1 MRQALQSAPVTAD
14 TVDVES
20 ILQRPAGPAE
30 GDAARTVGVAP
41 WRRALSAL
49 SDALRRPLAAV
60 SSARQ
65 RQMSLDPVRI
75 GATVLACAAAAM
87 AAGACAQWW
96 RAQSQALDSARA
108 ATQGV
113 HARLQAVAGELRQ
126 LRDEGSA
133 LSGAMASCPMEL
145 RQALVG
151 ASLDSL
157 LAQRVLLVSGE
168 AGETCGPQGLERAS
182 REPWAV
188 LPDGLALRPAA
199 RPSVLEVA
207 VSPGRAPYLVAQLD
221 PRTLDPG
228 AVTEAWAEDLRA
240 GRSGVTDPMGR
251 RVLGAPQPAADGRST
266 AAWRAEQGLSG
277 WAVVDSNALQA
288 AILRAAPG
296 FALAG
301 VALGGLVVALSWRR
315 QLRRSRLFHRLGH
328 ALRRRQFEPVVQ
340 PIVDL
345 ATGRCAGAEVLMRWH
360 HPQRGVLGPAEFI
373 EEAERTGLIVPMSDL
388 VMTRAA
394 HRLSAIAQ
402 AHPHLY
408 FSFNVTP
415 AQLRTAGFRRRLGE
429 VFHARSLPR
438 ERVLLEVTEREFV
451 DGAAA
456 RALAALREGGWR
468 IAIDDFGT
476 GQSSLAA
483 LERLGADS
491 LKIDRAF
498 VRTIDEQTI
507 RRPVLDAIIA
517 LAGQVGVKLIAEGV
531 ENRTQWDYLARRGV
545 GFAQGFLFARPM
557 RIEAFAAWL
566 EAQAHDSAVPEAAAQ
581 ARDAAPAAA
590 GARHVD
596 SASAAVARRLSMPGG
611 LDIRDRVYRLRVYPK
626 CFVGREAVDW
636 LVRDQGMARPH
647 AVDVGRRLL
656 ALGLIRH
663 VVDEHDFEDGELF
676 YNLVTESADDAAD
689 LPLPLVRATLREI
702 AARCQRDHLRGWVR
716 HRGCVT
722 GRELVDGLATQH
734 GLGRTASRQC
744 LAQLMREGAL
754 RHVFD
759 DEPLRDDRTL
769 YRVV

>member
-1 MRQALQSAPVTAD
+1 MSPVTGA
-14 TVDVES
+14 
-20 ILQRPAGPAE
+20 
-30 GDAARTVGVAP
+30 AP

-49 SDALRRPLAAV
+49 GQVLRRPLVAV
-60 SSARQ
+60 STARH
-65 RQMSLDPVRI
+65 RQMSLDPARS
-75 GATVLACAAAAM
+75 GATVLAAALAATAIGGGAQWWQAQAQARESARESAELVSGRLEAVASELLRLRTQGWDLAGAAAAC
-87 AAGACAQWW
+87 GP
-96 RAQSQALDSARA
+96 D
-108 ATQGV
+108 
-113 HARLQAVAGELRQ
+113 
-126 LRDEGSA
+126 
-133 LSGAMASCPMEL
+133 L

-157 LAQRVLLVSGE
+157 LAQRIVVVSGQ
-168 AGETCGPQGLERAS
+168 AGESCGPQGPEPAS
-182 REPWAV
+182 RQPWA
-188 LPDGLALRPAA
+188 PWRGDRALRPGPDPA
-199 RPSVLEVA
+199 VVEVA
-207 VSPGRAPYLVAQLD
+207 VAPGPAPFLVARLD
-221 PRTLDPG
+221 PRALDPG
-228 AVTEAWAEDLRA
+228 AVSAAWADDLRA
-240 GRSGVTDPMGR
+240 GRAGVSDALGR
-251 RVLGAPQPAADGRST
+251 PVPGATRGAAVASPGAVRHEHGD
-266 AAWRAEQGLSG
+266 LSG
-277 WAVVDSNALQA
+277 WAVVDGGALGH
-288 AILRAAPG
+288 AIAGAAPG
-296 FALAG
+296 WALAG
-301 VALGGLVVALSWRR
+301 AVLGGLLVAASWRR
-315 QLRRSRLFHRLGH
+315 QVRRSRLFHRLGH

-345 ATGRCAGAEVLMRWH
+345 ASGRCAGAEVLMRWR
-360 HPQRGVLGPAEFI
+360 HPLRGVLGPVEFI

-394 HRLSAIAQ
+394 HQLSVIAQ
-402 AHPHLY
+402 THPQLY
-408 FSFNVTP
+408 FSFNITP

-429 VFHARSLPR
+429 LFHDRSLPR
-438 ERVLLEVTEREFV
+438 DRVLLEVTEREFV
-451 DGAAA
+451 DGSAA
-456 RALAALREGGWR
+456 RALAGLREDGWR

-498 VRTIDEQTI
+498 VRTIDEQTV

-566 EAQAHDSAVPEAAAQ
+566 EAQSPDSTAPEAEAAAP
-581 ARDAAPAAA
+581 AREAAPAAS

-596 SASAAVARRLSMPGG
+596 GASAALARRLAMPGG

-626 CFVGREAVDW
+626 CFSGREAVDW

-647 AVDVGRRLL
+647 AVEVGRRLL

-676 YNLVTESADDAAD
+676 YCLVTESAEDAPD
-689 LPLPLVRATLREI
+689 LPMPLVRATLRDI
-702 AARCQRDHLRGWVR
+702 AGRCQRDHLRGWVR
-716 HRGCVT
+716 HRACVT

-769 YRVV
+769 YRVA